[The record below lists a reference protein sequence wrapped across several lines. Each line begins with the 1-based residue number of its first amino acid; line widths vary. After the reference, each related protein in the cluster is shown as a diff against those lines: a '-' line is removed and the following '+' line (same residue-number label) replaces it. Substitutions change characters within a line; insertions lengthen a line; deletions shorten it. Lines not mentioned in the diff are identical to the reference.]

1 MFPIKLHD
9 LKKKKEKKSVKV
21 NFILLKTQEQT
32 TDQSSSL
39 INFAIMIL
47 AIFQKSIL
55 QHHNTDILSSPSWR
69 PINWR
74 DSCINNS
81 LKTFGHSHLVFIFF
95 FCSLVEISRTHCI
108 SAALLQLCPLAR
120 FYILPLTEKQ
130 LQPKTHGISWIA
142 DLIEFTWKQQR
153 LTSSTGC
160 SRSGCLCLIT
170 AFSNWTR
177 TLYQQEMSNFSQL
190 FTQKA
195 TFSAPQWHQ
204 LTTVE
209 IDERIQL
216 CPKSNQKSKR
226 LRNPQQHLHHT
237 CLRNTWPGGVP

>member
-1 MFPIKLHD
+1 M
-9 LKKKKEKKSVKV
+9 KV

-69 PINWR
+69 SINWR

-108 SAALLQLCPLAR
+108 SAALLQLCPLAW

-153 LTSSTGC
+153 PRPQPDALGAVVCVSSLRSPTELEHFTNKKCQTFHSCLHKKQHSQHHNDTG
-160 SRSGCLCLIT
+160 
-170 AFSNWTR
+170 W
-177 TLYQQEMSNFSQL
+177 
-190 FTQKA
+190 
-195 TFSAPQWHQ
+195 
-204 LTTVE
+204 
-209 IDERIQL
+209 
-216 CPKSNQKSKR
+216 R
-226 LRNPQQHLHHT
+226 LLK
-237 CLRNTWPGGVP
+237 